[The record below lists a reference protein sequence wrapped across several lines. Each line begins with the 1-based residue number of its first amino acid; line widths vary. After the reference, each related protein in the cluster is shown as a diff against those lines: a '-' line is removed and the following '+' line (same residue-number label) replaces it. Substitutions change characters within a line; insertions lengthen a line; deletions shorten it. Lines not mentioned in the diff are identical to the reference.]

1 MMNDLGIY
9 NAYKVMKRRQNLI
22 DEAIDRDSSL
32 EGDTLNKSMN
42 PDQFNKYNE
51 LVKKLQV
58 KSNQDGNKS

>member
-1 MMNDLGIY
+1 MKDLGIY